1 MWTINDFSAYGMLS
15 GWGTKGKLA
24 CPHCMEDTKAFTL
37 PHGGKSS
44 WFDCHHRFLLTDHP
58 FRRSKRRFT
67 KNRTESDG
75 PPNFLNGEQL
85 WEFIRD
91 FPKVTVGPFDTLLGY
106 NQYHNWTKRSMFW
119 DLPYWKHNLLRHNL
133 DVMHIEKNFFDNVF
147 NTVMDVK
154 DKTKDN
160 HKARMD
166 VAEFCGRGDLELVQL

>member
-1 MWTINDFSAYGMLS
+1 
-15 GWGTKGKLA
+15 
-24 CPHCMEDTKAFTL
+24 MENTKAFTL

-44 WFDCHHRFLLTDHP
+44 WFDCHRRFLPTDHP

-67 KNRTESDG
+67 KNRTKSNR

-85 WEFIRD
+85 WEFIQD
-91 FPKVTVGPFDTLLGY
+91 FPKVNDGLFDTLLGY
-106 NQYHNWTKRSMFW
+106 EQYHNWTKRSIFW

-133 DVMHIEKNFFDNVF
+133 DVMHIEKKNDNVF
-147 NTVMDVK
+147 NIVMDVK

-166 VAEFCGRGDLELVQL
+166 VAEFCGHVGIGSVTKWEVRKAKGKLHFHKKKMQNQFINGLQS